1 MSLAIRLLSD
11 VDGWRCSAAVGK
23 QTGDTVRVRPPV
35 RLPDELRIV
44 EYVRVSACGAASP
57 RAAMN
62 DMGEAQAT
70 SFPTIPCFLQCLHRR
85 CHHEYQLVGARKTKS
100 LTFYS
105 VANATYIISIAREY
119 QNYVDIS

>member
-23 QTGDTVRVRPPV
+23 QTGDTVRPSV

-44 EYVRVSACGAASP
+44 EYVRVSACGAATP
-57 RAAMN
+57 LAAMN

-70 SFPTIPCFLQCLHRR
+70 SFPTIPCFLLCLHRR
-85 CHHEYQLVGARKTKS
+85 CHHDYQFVRAINPKCGY
-100 LTFYS
+100 LT
-105 VANATYIISIAREY
+105 NATYIISISKEY
-119 QNYVDIS
+119 QNHVDFL